1 MGPIGRAGIRSL
13 RLPEKAL
20 EEFSRFSRTPR
31 TTRLLDAVP
40 GAPTFRFEL
49 LGGFHIVVN
58 GAALPRPLTAR
69 QQQLLTYL
77 ALNADG
83 PIPRQQI
90 AGRLWPDST
99 DAQALTNLR
108 REWHHLRENWPE
120 IDVFVNAGTRTLGW
134 RAGASPALDVREFE
148 RAAGRGLQGD
158 RKALDE
164 AARLYRGDLLPDC
177 ADEWIHPDR
186 ERLRRQA
193 LRALTRL
200 VDLLEQEQAYGDAI
214 ERGQQVLRIDPLNE
228 PAWCALMRCHARRGE
243 RATALHLFQR
253 CASLLKEEL
262 DVQPSPATRRT
273 YREILDVDEA
283 APAAALVPPRTAVYP
298 LAGRGAEW
306 SILRTAW
313 QAASAGGQRL
323 LLIRGEA
330 GIGKTRLAEELVE
343 WCRSRSVS
351 VVTTRCYAGDG
362 RLAYAPIGAWLQS
375 EVLRPTLTSLDA
387 LWLTDIAR
395 LRPELLIARPDV
407 PVPAPQLETWQRSR
421 FFDALSHVFQAATP
435 LLLVVDDL
443 QWCDADTL
451 DWVHYF
457 LRSQA
462 ATRCLVVGTVRSED
476 EPDNR
481 PLRTL
486 VDDLERLERVTV
498 VPLGPLDEAASARLA
513 DEVAEHPLDAE
524 TRAKTFRETEGHP
537 LFIVERGRME
547 SSGAPE
553 ETGLSPR
560 VQSVV
565 AARLGRLSDEARAV
579 AEVAAAIGRD
589 FTFEILAQV
598 SDLEEDAVVRALDEL
613 WRRHVVRVQ
622 AGERWDFSHD
632 RIREVAYGSIGPA
645 RTRLIHRRIA
655 QALERTF
662 ASDLDRVSAPIA
674 THLDRGG
681 QPARAI
687 PFLERA
693 AQVAIRVSA
702 IEEGIRCLGYALS
715 LLERTA
721 PGRDRDERE
730 FSLRA
735 ALSSLL
741 TYARGY
747 ASIESEQNLERVVAL
762 ARTLGRGEVPVRWL
776 WALWSV
782 SFVLGDLERSCN
794 AAEQALEQSRSDPTC
809 LCEAHHAMAGTLVS
823 QGDPDAARRHFEAAV
838 AAYDERAP
846 QFSAFGSDLGV
857 FSYAWSAHALWLL
870 GDADGAVRR
879 ADEAIALARRL
890 GHVYSEMLALAYG
903 GLTYQFCRDLARVSA
918 CAGAVVALAER
929 YGFAYY
935 RDWADI
941 LLGWVAGQE
950 GRPDEG
956 VGLIERALA
965 RLDAQRAQGR
975 RPYYLSL
982 LAETLMAAGNRDRA
996 ASAVDAAVAMAEQ
1009 RRDVW
1014 WLPELLRL
1022 KSELEPPRARDRLLR
1037 RALETARA
1045 QRSRALE
1052 ERIAPAL
1059 TPST

>member
-1 MGPIGRAGIRSL
+1 
-13 RLPEKAL
+13 
-20 EEFSRFSRTPR
+20 
-31 TTRLLDAVP
+31 VP
-40 GAPTFRFEL
+40 GTRTFRLEL
-49 LGGFHIVVN
+49 LGGFRIVIG
-58 GAALPRPLTAR
+58 GAVMTRPLTVR
-69 QQQLLTYL
+69 QQQLLAYL
-77 ALNADG
+77 ALNAG
-83 PIPRQQI
+83 GAIPRQQI
-90 AGRLWPDST
+90 AGRLWPDSA

-108 REWHHLRENWPE
+108 REWHHLRENWP
-120 IDVFVNAGTRTLGW
+120 DVDAILDAGTRTLGW
-134 RAGASPALDVREFE
+134 RREARPELDVVDFE
-148 RAAGRGLQGD
+148 RAAARGLQGD
-158 RKALDE
+158 RRALDD
-164 AARLYRGDLLPDC
+164 AARLYRGDLLPEC
-177 ADEWIHPDR
+177 ADEWIQADR

-193 LRALTRL
+193 LRALTQL
-200 VDLLEQEQAYGDAI
+200 VELLEQEQAHGDAI
-214 ERGQQVLRIDPLNE
+214 ERGQQLLRIDPLNE

-243 RATALHLFQR
+243 RATALHLYQR
-253 CASLLKEEL
+253 CASLLKQEL
-262 DVQPSPATRRT
+262 DVQPSAATRRT

-283 APAAALVPPRTAVYP
+283 APATALVPPRTDVYP
-298 LAGRGAEW
+298 LAGRSAEW
-306 SILRTAW
+306 SVLRTAW
-313 QAASAGGQRL
+313 QGASGGGQRL

-343 WCRSRSVS
+343 WCRSRGVS
-351 VVTTRCYAGDG
+351 VVATRCYAGDG

-375 EVLRPTLTSLDA
+375 EVLRPTLVSLDA
-387 LWLTDIAR
+387 VWVTDIAR

-407 PVPAPQLETWQRSR
+407 PAPTPQLETWQRSR

-451 DWVHYF
+451 DWLHYF

-462 ATRCLVVGTVRSED
+462 ATRCLIVGTVRSED
-476 EPDNR
+476 EPDNP
-481 PLRTL
+481 PLRAL
-486 VDDLERLERVTV
+486 VDELRRLERLTV
-498 VPLGPLDEAASARLA
+498 VPLGPLDEAASAKLA
-513 DEVAEHPLDAE
+513 DEVAEHPLDPEAL
-524 TRAKTFRETEGHP
+524 AKTFRETEGHP
-537 LFIVERGRME
+537 LFIIERGRMD
-547 SSGAPE
+547 SSGALAE

-589 FTFEILAQV
+589 FTFDILAQV

-622 AGERWDFSHD
+622 AGEHWDFSHD

-662 ASDLDRVSAPIA
+662 ASDLDGVSAPIA

-702 IEEGIRCLGYALS
+702 IEEGIRCLRYALA
-715 LLERTA
+715 LLDRTA

-730 FSLRA
+730 LSFRA
-735 ALSSLL
+735 TLSSLL

-747 ASIESEQNLERVVAL
+747 ASVESEQNLERVVAL

-782 SFVLGDLERSCN
+782 YFVLGDLERARQ
-794 AAEQALEQSRSDPTC
+794 AADQAMEQSRSDPSC
-809 LCEAHHAMAGTLVS
+809 LCEAHHALAGTLVA
-823 QGDPDAARRHFEAAV
+823 QGDPDAARRHFDEAL

-846 QFSAFGSDLGV
+846 RFSAFGSDLGV
-857 FSYAWSAHALWLL
+857 FSCAWSAHVLWLL
-870 GDADGAVRR
+870 GDADAAVRR
-879 ADEAIALARRL
+879 ADEAVALARRL
-890 GHVYSEMLALAYG
+890 GHAYSEMLALAYA
-903 GLTYQFCRDLARVSA
+903 GLTHQFRRDLERVSA
-918 CAGAVVALAER
+918 CAHAVVTLSER

-935 RDWADI
+935 RDWADV
-941 LLGWVAGQE
+941 LLGWVSGQE
-950 GRPDEG
+950 GRPEEG
-956 VGLIERALA
+956 VRMIEGALA
-965 RLDAQRAQGR
+965 HLDAQRAQGR

-982 LAETLMAAGNRDRA
+982 LAETLTAAGHRERA
-996 ASAVDAAVAMAEQ
+996 ASVLDAALAMAEQ

-1014 WLPELLRL
+1014 WLPELLRM
-1022 KSELEPPRARDRLLR
+1022 KSELVPAAAREPLLR
-1037 RALETARA
+1037 QALETARA
-1045 QRSRALE
+1045 QQSRALE
-1052 ERIAPAL
+1052 ERIDAAPARTL
-1059 TPST
+1059 ARTIGERRPS

>member
-1 MGPIGRAGIRSL
+1 M
-13 RLPEKAL
+13 
-20 EEFSRFSRTPR
+20 T
-31 TTRLLDAVP
+31 
-40 GAPTFRFEL
+40 
-49 LGGFHIVVN
+49 
-58 GAALPRPLTAR
+58 RPLTVR
-69 QQQLLTYL
+69 QQQMLAYL
-77 ALNADG
+77 ALNAG
-83 PIPRQQI
+83 GQVPRQQI
-90 AGRLWPDST
+90 AGRLWPESA

-108 REWHHLRENWPE
+108 REWHHLREHWPG
-120 IDVFVNAGTRTLGW
+120 IDALVDAGTRTLGW
-134 RAGASPALDVREFE
+134 RPEASPEIDVRDFE
-148 RAAGRGLQGD
+148 RAAARGLQGD

-164 AARLYRGDLLPDC
+164 AARLYRGDLVPDC
-177 ADEWIHPDR
+177 ADEWIHADR

-200 VDLLEQEQAYGDAI
+200 VDLLEQEQAHGDAI

-243 RATALHLFQR
+243 RATALHLYQR
-253 CASLLKEEL
+253 CASILKQEL
-262 DVQPSPATRRT
+262 DVQPSAATRRT

-283 APAAALVPPRTAVYP
+283 APAGTLVPPRMAMYP
-298 LAGRGAEW
+298 LAGRNAEW
-306 SILRTAW
+306 STLRNAW
-313 QAASAGGQRL
+313 QTASAGAQRL

-343 WCRSRSVS
+343 WCRSRGAGVAA
-351 VVTTRCYAGDG
+351 TRCYAGDG
-362 RLAYAPIGAWLQS
+362 RLAYAPIGAWLQA

-387 LWLTDIAR
+387 VWLTDIAR

-407 PVPAPQLETWQRSR
+407 AAPAPQLETWQRSR

-451 DWVHYF
+451 DWFHYF

-462 ATRCLVVGTVRSED
+462 PTRCLVVGTVRSED

-481 PLRTL
+481 PLRAL
-486 VDDLERLERVTV
+486 VEELARLERLTV
-498 VPLGPLDEAASARLA
+498 VPLGPLDEAASAKLA
-513 DEVAEHPLDAE
+513 DEVAGHPLDPEAQ
-524 TRAKTFRETEGHP
+524 AKTFRETEGHP
-537 LFIVERGRME
+537 LFIIERGRME
-547 SSGAPE
+547 SAGAPGD
-553 ETGLSPR
+553 ETALSPR

-579 AEVAAAIGRD
+579 ADVAAAIGRD
-589 FTFEILAQV
+589 FTFDVLAQV

-632 RIREVAYGSIGPA
+632 RIREVAYASIGPA

-715 LLERTA
+715 LLDRTA

-730 FSLRA
+730 LSLRA
-735 ALSSLL
+735 TLSSLL

-747 ASIESEQNLERVVAL
+747 AALESEQNIERVVAL

-776 WALWSV
+776 WGLWSV
-782 SFVLGDLERSCN
+782 AFVLGDLDRARA
-794 AAEQALEQSRSDPTC
+794 AAEQALVQSGSDPSC
-809 LCEAHHAMAGTLVS
+809 ACEAHHAMGGILISSGELVAA
-823 QGDPDAARRHFEAAV
+823 QQHFDAAI
-838 AAYDERAP
+838 AAYDERTP

-857 FSYAWSAHALWLL
+857 FSFAWSAHVLWLL
-870 GDADGAVRR
+870 GDANAAVAR
-879 ADEAIALARRL
+879 AEHAIELARRRA
-890 GHVYSEMLALAYG
+890 HVYSEMLALAYA
-903 GLTYQFCRDLARVSA
+903 GLTYQFPRDLGRVSA
-918 CAGAVVALAER
+918 CAREVVALSER

-935 RDWADI
+935 RDWADV
-941 LLGWVAGQE
+941 LLGWIAGQE
-950 GRPDEG
+950 NRPDEG
-956 VGLIERALA
+956 VRVIEVALA
-965 RLDAQRAQGR
+965 HLDGQRAQGR

-982 LAETLMAAGNRDRA
+982 LAETLAAGGNRSRA
-996 ASAVDAAVAMAEQ
+996 ASVLDSALAMAAQ
-1009 RRDVW
+1009 RHDVW

-1022 KSELEPPRARDRLLR
+1022 RGELEPPASGERLLHQ
-1037 RALETARA
+1037 ALETARA
-1045 QRSRALE
+1045 QGSRSLE
-1052 ERIAPAL
+1052 ERIATSLRTFAR
-1059 TPST
+1059 TIGERTTS

>member
-1 MGPIGRAGIRSL
+1 
-13 RLPEKAL
+13 
-20 EEFSRFSRTPR
+20 
-31 TTRLLDAVP
+31 LDAVP
-40 GAPTFRFEL
+40 GARTFRLEL
-49 LGGFHIVVN
+49 LGGFCIVVN
-58 GAALPRPLTAR
+58 GSAMTRPLTVR
-69 QQQLLTYL
+69 QQQMLAYL
-77 ALNADG
+77 ALNAG
-83 PIPRQQI
+83 QQVPRQQI
-90 AGRLWPDST
+90 AGRLWPESADP
-99 DAQALTNLR
+99 QALTNLR
-108 REWHHLRENWPE
+108 REWHHLREHWPG
-120 IDVFVNAGTRTLGW
+120 IDALVDAGTRTLGW
-134 RAGASPALDVREFE
+134 RPEASPEIDVRDFE

-177 ADEWIHPDR
+177 ADEWIHADR

-214 ERGQQVLRIDPLNE
+214 DRGQQVLRIDPLNE

-243 RATALHLFQR
+243 RATALHLYQR
-253 CASLLKEEL
+253 CASLLKQEL
-262 DVQPSPATRRT
+262 DVQPSAATRRT

-283 APAAALVPPRTAVYP
+283 APAATLVPPRTAVYP
-298 LAGRGAEW
+298 LAGRSAEW
-306 SILRTAW
+306 STLRNAW
-313 QAASAGGQRL
+313 QAASGGAQRL

-343 WCRSRSVS
+343 WCRSRGAG

-362 RLAYAPIGAWLQS
+362 RLAYAPIGAWLQA
-375 EVLRPTLTSLDA
+375 EVLRPTLTALDA
-387 LWLTDIAR
+387 VWLTDIAR

-407 PVPAPQLETWQRSR
+407 PAPAPQLETWQRSR
-421 FFDALSHVFQAATP
+421 FFDALSHVFEAATP

-451 DWVHYF
+451 DWFHYF

-462 ATRCLVVGTVRSED
+462 ATRCLVVGTVRAEE

-481 PLRTL
+481 PLRVL
-486 VDDLERLERVTV
+486 VEELQRLERLIV
-498 VPLGPLDEAASARLA
+498 VPLGPLDEAASAKLA
-513 DEVAEHPLDAE
+513 DEVAERPLDPEAQ
-524 TRAKTFRETEGHP
+524 AKTFRETEGHP

-547 SSGAPE
+547 SIGAAE
-553 ETGLSPR
+553 DETALSPR

-589 FTFEILAQV
+589 FTFDVLAQV

-632 RIREVAYGSIGPA
+632 RIREVAYSAIGPA

-715 LLERTA
+715 LLDRTA

-730 FSLRA
+730 LSLRA
-735 ALSSLL
+735 TLSSLL

-747 ASIESEQNLERVVAL
+747 AAVESEQNIERVVTL
-762 ARTLGRGEVPVRWL
+762 ARTLGRGEVPARWL
-776 WALWSV
+776 WGLWSV
-782 SFVLGDLERSCN
+782 AFVLGDLDRARA
-794 AAEQALEQSRSDPTC
+794 AAEQALAQSRLDPSC
-809 LCEAHHAMAGTLVS
+809 ACEAHHAMGGVLVS
-823 QGDPDAARRHFEAAV
+823 SGELVAAQQHFDAAI
-838 AAYDERAP
+838 AAYDEHSP

-870 GDADGAVRR
+870 GDARGAAAR
-879 ADEAIALARRL
+879 AEEGITLARRR
-890 GHVYSEMLALAYG
+890 GHVYSEMLALAYA
-903 GLTYQFCRDLARVSA
+903 GLTYQFARDLARVSE
-918 CAGAVVALAER
+918 CAREVVALSER

-941 LLGWVAGQE
+941 LLGWVAGQQKQPE
-950 GRPDEG
+950 EG
-956 VGLIERALA
+956 VRLIEVALA
-965 RLDAQRAQGR
+965 HLDAKRAQGR

-982 LAETLMAAGNRDRA
+982 LAETLTAEGNRSRA
-996 ASAVDAAVAMAEQ
+996 ASVLDTALAMAVQ
-1009 RRDVW
+1009 RHDVW

-1022 KSELEPPRARDRLLR
+1022 KSELEPPAARERLLEQ
-1037 RALETARA
+1037 ALEAARA
-1045 QRSRALE
+1045 QHSLSLE
-1052 ERIAPAL
+1052 TRIASAR
-1059 TPST
+1059 TSARTIGERPSF